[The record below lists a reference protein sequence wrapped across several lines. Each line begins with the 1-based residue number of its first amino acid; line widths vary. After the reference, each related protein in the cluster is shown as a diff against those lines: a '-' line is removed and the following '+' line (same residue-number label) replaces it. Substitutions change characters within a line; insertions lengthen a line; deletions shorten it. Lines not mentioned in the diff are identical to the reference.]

1 MIRGP
6 SPSGRPV
13 NTSPVELLQIQMK
26 RVSMEL
32 DNIKKDIK
40 YNRDM
45 LNHLVAVQRQLF
57 ASMEEAMSST
67 RTKK

>member
-1 MIRGP
+1 
-6 SPSGRPV
+6 
-13 NTSPVELLQIQMK
+13 MK
-26 RVSMEL
+26 MVSMEL

-67 RTKK
+67 NKGK